1 MEWSFKVKVL
11 ISENINLYL
20 TKPTTPWVL
29 QWHWTGKSKGCQV
42 INFSGMV
49 VIWIS
54 FLKLFI
60 YWNSNL
66 SYTFFG
72 LYCSI
77 PSMSVKIVHQAQRL
91 LSENGFK
98 QSIPLLVSE
107 EGLEHPSLV
116 MQFNEISL
124 EYKVLLLTCTV
135 YTFVIH
141 NTTKND

>member
-1 MEWSFKVKVL
+1 
-11 ISENINLYL
+11 
-20 TKPTTPWVL
+20 
-29 QWHWTGKSKGCQV
+29 
-42 INFSGMV
+42 
-49 VIWIS
+49 
-54 FLKLFI
+54 
-60 YWNSNL
+60 
-66 SYTFFG
+66 
-72 LYCSI
+72 
-77 PSMSVKIVHQAQRL
+77 MSVKIVHQAQGL